1 MYDLV
6 NNYWWKKYM
15 LFIMHIYLFACFIL
29 WKIDYF
35 VSIYTLYIA
44 QLLCAVYSI
53 ITNIHNFKH
62 INTNDD
68 RYHS

>member
-29 WKIDYF
+29 WKMDYF
-35 VSIYTLYIA
+35 VSVYTLYIA
-44 QLLCAVYSI
+44 KLLCAVYSI
-53 ITNIHNFKH
+53 II
-62 INTNDD
+62 
-68 RYHS
+68 